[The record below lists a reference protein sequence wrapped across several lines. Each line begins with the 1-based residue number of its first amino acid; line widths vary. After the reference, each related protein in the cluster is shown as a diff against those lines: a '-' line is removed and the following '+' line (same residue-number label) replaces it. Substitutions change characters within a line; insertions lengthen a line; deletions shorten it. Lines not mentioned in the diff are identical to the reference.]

1 MCNWRC
7 SNAKDAGIR
16 STGRASSSRASGRTW
31 KANDKDLRH
40 RVNIES
46 EVMTDRSRLD
56 SDLSRPNRRFTP
68 RSLTKLLA
76 SCLLFSSLVIAL
88 SKNTSGYILG
98 EPAQQPAQEP
108 LGAGAKADNENEARL
123 LEPGMAIKRELSG
136 TGSHTYQIRLSAGQ
150 FLKVIIE
157 QQGIDVVARLVGPE
171 GEQIMEFDSERRLQG
186 QETVEHVAE
195 AEGDYRLVVQPRQ

>member
-1 MCNWRC
+1 
-7 SNAKDAGIR
+7 
-16 STGRASSSRASGRTW
+16 
-31 KANDKDLRH
+31 
-40 RVNIES
+40 
-46 EVMTDRSRLD
+46 MTDRSRLD

-108 LGAGAKADNENEARL
+108 HGAGAKADNENEARL

-136 TGSHTYQIRLSAGQ
+136 TGSHTYQIRLSAGP

-157 QQGIDVVARLVGPE
+157 QQGIDVVAQLSGPS
-171 GEQIMEFDSERRLQG
+171 GERIAEFDEESRIQG
-186 QETVEHVAE
+186 QESALLVAE
-195 AEGDYRLVVQPRQ
+195 ESGAYRLRVRPRQKQAPAGGYE